1 MAGQGTMSQV
11 SQTGNNLQYIRQMMN
26 MIRNSN
32 NPQYALQQMIQ
43 SDPRMQ
49 NVMNIIRQNGGDP
62 RTAFYNLAQQ
72 KGVDPEEVLR
82 MLR

>member
-1 MAGQGTMSQV
+1 MSQV

-26 MIRNSN
+26 LIRNSN

-49 NVMNIIRQNGGDP
+49 NVMSIIRQNGGDP

-72 KGVDPEEVLR
+72 KGIDPEEVLR